1 MTASSLGMTE
11 LSDYP
16 LSFSP
21 LGRVNGVEV
30 DLLRLDQIDP
40 VISGNKWF
48 KLKFNLQCA
57 FREGFTGVMSF
68 GGPHSNHLH
77 ALASA
82 GDRFGFPTLGWVR
95 GWDDSM
101 VATPTLSDCYN
112 WGMRLQGLSYGD
124 YRKRYDRAF
133 CDQLQSRYPEYRI
146 IPEGGSNGLGVW
158 GMAELM
164 RRVFQYTQ
172 TGDSSYQGV
181 VCPVGSGGTLAGI
194 LLALATWQFPHV
206 PFVLGVSALKGLTGR
221 LERSVEALVHQ
232 GREAGRGLGGPHD
245 GFAMTLDE
253 LPSWSIAHGFHQGGF
268 GLSSAALKKELAF
281 WQAEGVAF
289 DPVYTG
295 KMMMAIREITAVGE
309 IIPSGR
315 LLAIHTGGLQGV
327 RAGSAASHPE

>member
-1 MTASSLGMTE
+1 MIASSLGMTE

-16 LSFSP
+16 LRFSP

-77 ALASA
+77 ALAAA

-101 VATPTLSDCYN
+101 VATPTLNDCYD

-124 YRKRYDRAF
+124 YRKRYDQAF
-133 CDQLQSRYPEYRI
+133 CDQLQLRYPQHKI

-158 GMAELM
+158 GVAELM
-164 RRVFQYTQ
+164 HRVFQYTQ

-194 LLALATWQFPHV
+194 LLALATWEMPRV
-206 PFVLGVSALKGLTGR
+206 PFVLGVSALKGLAGR

-232 GREAGRGLGGPHD
+232 GREAGRELGVSGG
-245 GFAMTLDE
+245 GFVMKLGE
-253 LPSWSIAHGFHQGGF
+253 LPFWRIAHGFHQGGF
-268 GLSSAALKKELAF
+268 GVPSVALREELAF
-281 WQAEGVAF
+281 WQKEGVTL

-295 KMMMAIREITAVGE
+295 KMMVALREMTAVGE
-309 IIPSGR
+309 ISPSGR
-315 LLAIHTGGLQGV
+315 WLAIHTGGLQGV
-327 RAGSAASHPE
+327 RAGSAASHLE